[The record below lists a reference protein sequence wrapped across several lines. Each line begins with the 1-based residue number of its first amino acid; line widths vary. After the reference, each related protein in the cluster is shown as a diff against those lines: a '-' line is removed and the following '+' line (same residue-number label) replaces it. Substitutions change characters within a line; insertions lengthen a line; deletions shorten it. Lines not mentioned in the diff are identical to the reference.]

1 MARVANKVALVTGAA
16 KGMGRSHC
24 VRLAEEG
31 ADIVAL
37 DHCSQEPGV
46 QYPMGTPEDLAE
58 TAALVEKQG
67 RRVLASRTDIRD
79 LAALQAVVAE
89 ARETLGSVDIVVANA
104 GISSLGAAWEL
115 TPEQWQAVIDTNLTG
130 TWNTVKATVPTM
142 IEQATGGAV
151 VLISSAAGIRGF
163 GGMGH
168 YSASKAGIIG
178 LMQTLAQEL
187 GPHTIRVNTVNPGL
201 INTDMAMN
209 EALISQFIPDNPN
222 PSQADIAEA
231 YKGLTILPNPW
242 LEPVDV
248 SNAVLWL
255 ASDEARYITG
265 ITVPVDG
272 GQLVRA

>member
-31 ADIVAL
+31 ADIVAV
-37 DHCSQEPGV
+37 DHCMQENGV

-58 TAALVEKQG
+58 TATLVEKQG
-67 RRVLASRTDIRD
+67 RRVITSQTDIRD
-79 LAALQAVVAE
+79 LEALTALAGE
-89 ARETLGSVDIVVANA
+89 ARESLGSLDVVVANA
-104 GISSLGAAWEL
+104 GISTLGAAWEL
-115 TPEQWQAVIDTNLTG
+115 SPQQWGAIIETNLTG
-130 TWNTVKATVPTM
+130 TWNTVKATVPAM
-142 IEQATGGAV
+142 IEQGTGGAV
-151 VLISSAAGIRGF
+151 VLVSSVAGIKGF

-168 YSASKAGIIG
+168 YSASKAGIVG

-187 GPHTIRVNTVNPGL
+187 GPHSIRVNTVNPGL
-201 INTDMAMN
+201 INTDMSMN
-209 EALISQFIPDNPN
+209 PALLSMFMPDNPD
-222 PSQADIAEA
+222 PSRDDIAAA
-231 YKGLTILPNPW
+231 YKGMTVLPDPW

>member
-31 ADIVAL
+31 ADIVAV
-37 DHCSQEPGV
+37 DHCTQEDGV
-46 QYPMGTPEDLAE
+46 QYPMGTPEDLAD

-67 RRVLASRTDIRD
+67 RRVITSRTDIRD
-79 LAALQAVVAE
+79 LEALRTVVGE
-89 ARETLGSVDIVVANA
+89 ASDTLGSLDVVVANA
-104 GISSLGAAWEL
+104 GISTLGAAWEL
-115 TPEQWQAVIDTNLTG
+115 SPQQWQAIIDTNLTG
-130 TWNTVKATVPTM
+130 TWNTVKATVPTL
-142 IEQATGGAV
+142 IEQGTGGSV
-151 VLISSAAGIRGF
+151 VLVSSVAGINGF

-187 GPHTIRVNTVNPGL
+187 GPHSVRVNTVNPGL
-201 INTDMAMN
+201 INTDMSMN
-209 EALISQFIPDNPN
+209 PALISQFLPDNPN
-222 PSQADIAEA
+222 PSRDDIAEA
-231 YKGLTILPNPW
+231 YKGLTLLPEPW